1 MTQIQARYF
10 QYNMSTNYDNYQIS
24 LKLILQNQDGKFL
37 LLKVEDGGRYHGYY
51 DFPGGRIGE
60 EEFNIGLPEI
70 LKRETDEEIGSD
82 IKYELLSETPLAYGR
97 HESFSKRQNKL
108 ARCFYLVFEGKL
120 LEGDIKI
127 SNEHASYAWMSYE
140 EIKNNLNNL
149 FVSGIL
155 ECAKMYFK

>member
-1 MTQIQARYF
+1 
-10 QYNMSTNYDNYQIS
+10 MSTNYDNYQIS

-37 LLKVEDGGRYHGYY
+37 LLKVEDGGKYHGYY
-51 DFPGGRIGE
+51 DFPGGRINE
-60 EEFNIGLPEI
+60 EEFDIELSEV
-70 LKRETDEEIGSD
+70 LKRETNEEIG
-82 IKYELLSETPLAYGR
+82 IEAKYELTSKTPIAYGR
-97 HESFSKRQNKL
+97 HESFSKRQNKI

-127 SNEHASYAWMSYE
+127 SNEHASHAWMSYE